1 MINISTQSIYLY
13 QSSVN
18 MHKSFDGRK
27 SWLFVG
33 SKRNGVAMANLLSLV
48 QSCRAMNINSQE
60 YLEDIFKRL
69 SAHPHKNLQE
79 LLPDQWAANK
89 K

>member
-1 MINISTQSIYLY
+1 
-13 QSSVN
+13 
-18 MHKSFDGRK
+18 
-27 SWLFVG
+27 
-33 SKRNGVAMANLLSLV
+33 MANLLSLV